1 MSNRS
6 ENIIDK
12 YVEHGICY
20 PNMTLNIRSMPCATT
35 GEVLDQYYVGESVIY
50 DYVVITDKYV
60 WISWISGGSSRR
72 VYMAVKDKVTGER
85 FALCDDIPIGSGG
98 NQGSEIISNE
108 YAEDGICYPNR
119 TINIRNIP
127 CSTTGIILDQYY
139 EGENVIY
146 DYVIITDRYVW
157 ISWISS
163 GGRRVYMAIKDQ
175 STGERFATCTD
186 IPGGGPGASEGE
198 EVRVKEYP
206 ETGICY
212 PNMTLNIRSIPCA
225 TTGEILDQYYEGE
238 SVVYD
243 YVIITNKYVWIS
255 WTSAGSGRRVY
266 MAVKDQITEE
276 RFALCTD
283 IPGSESGGSNGSGGG
298 APMPGVRKVFID
310 PGHGG
315 SDPGASGNGLKE
327 KEVVLEIAKKL
338 GRLLSNNGI
347 EVNYSR
353 EDDIYVDLSERARQ
367 ANEWGADLFVSIHT
381 NAFDG
386 SAYGTECY
394 THPNDTAATKQLSRN
409 VANTLSSRLNIYNR
423 GHKEADFAVLRLS
436 SMPAILI
443 ETAFIDNSSE
453 ANLLKNKR
461 DDIAKAIYIAI
472 TGATIENGNQSVDY
486 SNLFKGELFQ
496 KVLDNS
502 WLFDE
507 MSLEFT
513 SESEKLNAR
522 SNKIITSM
530 DPIISVQGEI
540 SLSPKILG
548 GSTYT
553 FGYDI
558 DESEL
563 SVSIM
568 SKYIG
573 SDVDLN
579 FGAEE
584 LRELFKVA
592 GVAIPVGSILTIKSE
607 ITGIN
612 SMEII
617 AEHQVDT
624 SFLPEE
630 YQDANLYIR
639 LKINISKIGFFRPL
653 YVPARS
659 YEESVSVNP
668 DAGVNWD
675 KLLTVGA
682 TIVVGVAVAGA
693 LATAIIILANAISA
707 IGATA
712 GAIVATQA
720 SVGSIVCM
728 LPRR

>member
-35 GEVLDQYYVGESVIY
+35 GEILDQYYVGESVIY

-127 CSTTGIILDQYY
+127 CATTGIILDQYY

-381 NAFDG
+381 NAFNG

-394 THPNDTAATKQLSRN
+394 THPTDSAAAKQLSRN
-409 VANTLSSRLNIYNR
+409 IANTLSSKLNLYNR

-436 SMPAILI
+436 NMPAILI
-443 ETAFIDNSSE
+443 ETAFIDNSKDS
-453 ANLLKNKR
+453 NLLKYKES
-461 DDIAKAIYIAI
+461 DFASAIYTAI
-472 TGATIENGNQSVDY
+472 TGLQIDNGSQSVDP
-486 SNLFKGELFQ
+486 NDLFKGELFK
-496 KVLDNS
+496 KVVDGAWLLDGID
-502 WLFDE
+502 F
-507 MSLEFT
+507 EFT
-513 SESEKLNAR
+513 TKHLKAES
-522 SNKIITSM
+522 
-530 DPIISVQGEI
+530 DPIVTSW
-540 SLSPKILG
+540 SPKVTVSSEITISPKVING
-548 GSTYT
+548 EVIE
-553 FGYDI
+553 FGYDFESKKLATTLTGRYIPSTISLNMGEKEIIKLI
-558 DESEL
+558 D
-563 SVSIM
+563 SVGISIPFG
-568 SKYIG
+568 STISIKAENIG
-573 SDVDLN
+573 IR
-579 FGAEE
+579 AM
-584 LRELFKVA
+584 KVIIE
-592 GVAIPVGSILTIKSE
+592 GE
-607 ITGIN
+607 ITKDNIP
-612 SMEII
+612 SMYDNVTLYSSLIITIYTDFMNPKNNIVIPAFAAEI
-617 AEHQVDT
+617 T
-624 SFLPEE
+624 
-630 YQDANLYIR
+630 
-639 LKINISKIGFFRPL
+639 
-653 YVPARS
+653 
-659 YEESVSVNP
+659 P
-668 DAGVNWD
+668 DDIIKDIFWD
-675 KLLTVGA
+675 KLGE
-682 TIVVGVAVAGA
+682 VAGGA
-693 LATAIIILANAISA
+693 LFIIGLGIIVGFTFPTLAASGGTSLIPIV
-707 IGATA
+707 IGIERIT
-712 GAIVATQA
+712 GYIK
-720 SVGSIVCM
+720 
-728 LPRR
+728 